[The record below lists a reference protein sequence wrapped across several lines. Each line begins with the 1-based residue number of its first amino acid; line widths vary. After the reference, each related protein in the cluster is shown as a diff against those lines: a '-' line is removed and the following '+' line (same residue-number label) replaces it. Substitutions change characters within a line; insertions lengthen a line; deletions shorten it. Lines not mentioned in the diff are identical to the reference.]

1 MFAGLP
7 HSEELLQNLCQ
18 ADRWEVRP
26 EGKPK
31 TFLQQGII
39 PEQAYFA
46 GQLSPLKLS
55 HDDEE
60 PWQVRLESLRFAS
73 WTGLPI
79 ALWDFEMPRPSTTL
93 SVRAHTHT
101 TLRHWAH
108 HNPFTPTNGLEQMN
122 HSHRQSVP
130 FCEALA
136 PSHFGH
142 FSNDQGG
149 CLLSGQFPHTY
160 STYGRCG
167 ALPFHSSGSH
177 FRPRKEATIWCQ

>member
-18 ADRWEVRP
+18 ADRWDVRP
-26 EGKPK
+26 AGKPK

-93 SVRAHTHT
+93 SVRAHTHNT
-101 TLRHWAH
+101 APLGASQSIHTDKWAGTDESLAQAVCPILRGPG
-108 HNPFTPTNGLEQMN
+108 PFT
-122 HSHRQSVP
+122 
-130 FCEALA
+130 FWAL
-136 PSHFGH
+136 F
-142 FSNDQGG
+142 QR
-149 CLLSGQFPHTY
+149 SGRLFAQWPISPH
-160 STYGRCG
+160 
-167 ALPFHSSGSH
+167 L
-177 FRPRKEATIWCQ
+177 